1 MDDKQFDFVI
11 QGDFMFQILIQH
23 FSLTKKQNQLLLRL
37 TQGLSKQEILL
48 DLDISESNYNYYVT
62 QLRQLF
68 RVNTTTQLVAIA
80 FRSGYISNLE
90 SRLLS
95 L

>member
-1 MDDKQFDFVI
+1 MNDEPFDFVI
-11 QGDFMFQILIQH
+11 QGDFMSQFLIQH

-48 DLDISESNYNYYVT
+48 DLDISESAYQYYLT

-68 RVNTTTQLVAIA
+68 RVSNTTQLVAIA

-90 SRLLS
+90 SRLFS

>member
-1 MDDKQFDFVI
+1 MVDEKFDFII
-11 QGDFMFQILIQH
+11 QGDFMSQFLIQH
-23 FSLTKKQNQLLLRL
+23 FSLKKKQEQLLMRL
-37 TQGLSKQEILL
+37 TQGLSKQEILS
-48 DLDISESNYNYYVT
+48 DLNIKDATYQYHVT

-68 RVNTTTQLVAIA
+68 RVDTTAQLIAIA